1 MFAAILTTLLFSLS
15 ALSGRRLASHLP
27 GSLANLVR
35 LALAAAVVGSFAHLY
50 GFGVGGPAFSLLFVS
65 GCIGFGIGDLALF
78 QAYPRIGTRRTMVLV
93 QCLAAPIAALTE
105 WVWLGTIPSAAQA
118 LFGAVILLGVGVA
131 LMPGR
136 DEAGPSHGLLV
147 GSLFG
152 VLAALCQAWGAVL
165 SRKAYAVAAA
175 QDFVIGGV
183 SGGVN
188 AAYQRLL
195 GGLLVSAVFVL
206 YLKLAH
212 RPGPDARPANW
223 RRAWPLVIANGLCGP
238 AFGVTCY
245 QWALSAAP
253 TSIVLPIVATTPL
266 VVMPFAHFL
275 EGDHITLRTLLGG
288 ALAVGGVVGLTLVR

>member
-1 MFAAILTTLLFSLS
+1 MFAALLTTLLFSLS
-15 ALSGRRLASHLP
+15 GLSGRRLSNHLP

-35 LALAAAVVGSFAHLY
+35 LILAAAVVGAYAHTY

-65 GCIGFGIGDLALF
+65 GCIGFGVGDLALF

-105 WVWLGTIPSAAQA
+105 WIWLGTIPGAGQA
-118 LFGAVILLGVGVA
+118 LFGAVILFGVGVA
-131 LMPGR
+131 LMPAR
-136 DEAGPSHGLLV
+136 DESEPSHGLLV
-147 GSLFG
+147 GSVFG
-152 VLAALCQAWGAVL
+152 LLAALCQAWGAVL

-175 QDFVIGGV
+175 EDFVISGV
-183 SGGVN
+183 SGGLN

-195 GGLLVSAVFVL
+195 GGLLVSAVFVV

-212 RPGPDARPANW
+212 RPGPAARPANW
-223 RRAWPLVIANGLCGP
+223 RRAWPLVVANALCGP

-245 QWALSAAP
+245 QWALSGAP

-275 EGDHITLRTLLGG
+275 EGDRITLRSLLGG
-288 ALAVGGVVGLTLVR
+288 ALAVGGVVGLTLSR